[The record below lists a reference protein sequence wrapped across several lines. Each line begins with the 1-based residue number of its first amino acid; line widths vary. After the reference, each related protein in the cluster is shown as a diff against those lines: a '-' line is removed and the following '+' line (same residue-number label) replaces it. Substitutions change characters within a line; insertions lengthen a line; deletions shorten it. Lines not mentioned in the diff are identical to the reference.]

1 MRDANGLPIWYIFFI
16 SLISQSGW
24 DPWDPRFQEDQ
35 AEYHSSQIFFFFENK
50 KPKDPHAN
58 KKELEHFQPL
68 KCIPVVELTIPKGM
82 ARDTCNQDRM
92 HDALRVDLAKLT
104 WYPKPE
110 LKDLN
115 PFLFHKNV
123 HWMRH
128 SVI

>member
-1 MRDANGLPIWYIFFI
+1 MLTVSPFGTFF
-16 SLISQSGW
+16 SFLLFHN
-24 DPWDPRFQEDQ
+24 R
-35 AEYHSSQIFFFFENK
+35 AETQDSRKTKPSTTAPNFFFFFENK

-104 WYPKPE
+104 
-110 LKDLN
+110 
-115 PFLFHKNV
+115 
-123 HWMRH
+123 
-128 SVI
+128 